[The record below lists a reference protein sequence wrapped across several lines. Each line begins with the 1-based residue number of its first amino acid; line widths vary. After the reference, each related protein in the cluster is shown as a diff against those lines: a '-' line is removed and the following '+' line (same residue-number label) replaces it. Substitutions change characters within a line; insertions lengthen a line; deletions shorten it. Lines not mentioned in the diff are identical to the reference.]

1 MPETAHVFLYNQVA
15 ELNFSEALRDSP
27 FEIKTRE
34 WIKWVKDGKFSSV
47 TKEEP
52 QKSPTKESRNSVAG

>member
-34 WIKWVKDGKFSSV
+34 WIKWVKDG
-47 TKEEP
+47 
-52 QKSPTKESRNSVAG
+52 